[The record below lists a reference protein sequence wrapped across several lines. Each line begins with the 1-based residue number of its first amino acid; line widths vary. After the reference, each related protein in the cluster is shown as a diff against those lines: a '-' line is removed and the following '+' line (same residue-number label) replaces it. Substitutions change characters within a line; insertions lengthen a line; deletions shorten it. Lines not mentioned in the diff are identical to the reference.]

1 MTKPF
6 GEKRIFAR
14 RNSIA
19 LCGNKPKSPI
29 VDQTRKGQF
38 FFSLLFLWWQNAD
51 SLEESVYLRVN
62 LIHRQ
67 NFTISGH
74 SKLCSWGVYLS
85 PQISAGH
92 RKATTRSHST
102 YSTTCITRLLTL
114 SLRDFVLAKPAYESL
129 VTSHVRDQVMVT
141 PVFVVEI
148 SWALVS

>member
-1 MTKPF
+1 M
-6 GEKRIFAR
+6 
-14 RNSIA
+14 
-19 LCGNKPKSPI
+19 
-29 VDQTRKGQF
+29 
-38 FFSLLFLWWQNAD
+38 
-51 SLEESVYLRVN
+51 
-62 LIHRQ
+62 IHRQ

-114 SLRDFVLAKPAYESL
+114 IIRDFVLAKPAYESL

-148 SWALVS
+148 KLGFGFVTKLTVVLLFIRFFTLQENQKSPADSFLRL